1 MRSGTITESNRYGNR
16 VLLMP
21 KETNFSNIP
30 HQPETESAHPI
41 AGTDTIPNCPSLLP
55 NLLQHYP
62 EVAVDTF
69 RIVRGL
75 SISYILLM
83 TIADD
88 HLRPSG
94 LSWSKLFILLLL
106 RAAHD
111 EGNDGLAPSTLSSYL
126 TVTRNTVS
134 TLLGGLERQGYITRD
149 LDVEDKRRFIM
160 RLTPAGYNAIEASA
174 VPLFKHLQDAMGRL
188 ETTQSDALLAGL
200 TQIQCLLQQSRSA
213 CANRDG

>member
-1 MRSGTITESNRYGNR
+1 MPEETHISDRLHRS
-16 VLLMP
+16 
-21 KETNFSNIP
+21 
-30 HQPETESAHPI
+30 ETESACSVI
-41 AGTDTIPNCPSLLP
+41 STETIPNCPSLLP

-62 EVAVDTF
+62 EVAFDTF

-134 TLLGGLERQGYITRD
+134 TLLAGLERQGYITRD
-149 LDVEDKRRFIM
+149 LDAEDKRRFIM
-160 RLTPAGYNAIEASA
+160 RLTPAGYDAIEASA
-174 VPLFKHLQDAMGRL
+174 RPLFKHLQDVMGRL
-188 ETTQSDALLAGL
+188 DTPQSNSLLAGL
-200 TQIQCLLQQSRSA
+200 AQVQYLLQQSRSDYTH
-213 CANRDG
+213 RDG